1 MTALPSP
8 STGDLFVK
16 YQQPE
21 FSVYTPPQDNKISFS
36 FQLSKRLTHN
46 TVKPLGYQ
54 LPYLLNTFSVDT
66 NLTSICNNSQLRY
79 YIEPPLNIDL
89 NIGADIFIRKPEFY
103 KPGLDGILL
112 SLKQRY
118 YNVDISSIYI

>member
-54 LPYLLNTFSVDT
+54 LPYLLNTVNTSKKKIKPKKN
-66 NLTSICNNSQLRY
+66 NLSY
-79 YIEPPLNIDL
+79 
-89 NIGADIFIRKPEFY
+89 F
-103 KPGLDGILL
+103 
-112 SLKQRY
+112 
-118 YNVDISSIYI
+118 